1 MSSENLYVRLN
12 KQIAKGGGTA
22 FIGQIFGK
30 IAAFGLHILLGQVL
44 GAAMYGLY
52 SLGRSIVGIAKP
64 IASLGLKKGVVRY
77 CSLYR
82 GEKDLERVKGT
93 IVSALGISA
102 ISSTVI
108 ALIIFIFSGILARNF
123 FKEPDLAWVIRFFAA
138 ALPFY
143 VLMGISASFAQS
155 FRKIK
160 YQQGILNFFLPVAN
174 FTLVALS
181 FLIGFKLEGAIFGFI
196 ISGILSAGLGLYFL
210 RKIFPQLFSLSFK
223 TLFQIN
229 QLLRFSIPMFFI
241 GMSLILLS
249 YTDKIMLGFF
259 KDAEQVG
266 IYNAAAVISL
276 QLTMSLG
283 AFIIIF
289 SPIVSDL
296 FNRKK
301 IHELKKLFKTVTRWG
316 FSVSFPLFIILTV
329 FSKEIVLVF
338 GPEFKAGWNVLIV
351 LAFAQL
357 VNVGTGP
364 VGMIL
369 QMTGKQ
375 NIDFFNGILLLFVNI
390 GLNLWLIPIYGF
402 LGAAAATATSLIII
416 HLLRL
421 IEVVKIYRMGPYDKH
436 HMKPVIAGIVMFVSG
451 ILFKMVFMENISWFL
466 VAAGIIMLIMV
477 YLGII
482 IGLGFNHE
490 DKIIINAVKSKIIK
504 AKQTLS

>member
-1 MSSENLYVRLN
+1 
-12 KQIAKGGGTA
+12 
-22 FIGQIFGK
+22 
-30 IAAFGLHILLGQVL
+30 
-44 GAAMYGLY
+44 
-52 SLGRSIVGIAKP
+52 
-64 IASLGLKKGVVRY
+64 
-77 CSLYR
+77 
-82 GEKDLERVKGT
+82 
-93 IVSALGISA
+93 
-102 ISSTVI
+102 
-108 ALIIFIFSGILARNF
+108 
-123 FKEPDLAWVIRFFAA
+123 VIRFFAL

-155 FRKIK
+155 FRQIK
-160 YQQGILNFFLPVAN
+160 YQQGILNFFLPVMN

-181 FLIGFKLEGAIFGFI
+181 FLMGFKLEGAIFGFI
-196 ISGILSAGLGLYFL
+196 VSGVLSAGLGFYFL
-210 RKIFPQLFSLSFK
+210 KKIFPQFFSFSSK
-223 TLFQIN
+223 PVYQIK

-259 KDAEQVG
+259 KDAKQVG

-301 IHELKKLFKTVTRWG
+301 FHELKKLFKTVTRWG
-316 FSVSFPLFIILTV
+316 FSVSLPLFVILTV

-338 GPEFKAGWNVLIV
+338 GPEFRVGWNVLIV

-375 NIDFFNGILLLFVNI
+375 NVDFFNGITLLLINV
-390 GLNLWLIPIYGF
+390 GLNLWLIPQYGF
-402 LGAAAATATSLIII
+402 LGAAVATATSLILI

-421 IEVVKIYRMGPYDKH
+421 IEVIKIYRMGPYDKH
-436 HMKPVIAGIVMFVSG
+436 HVKPVIAGLVMFFSG
-451 ILFKMVFMENISWFL
+451 ILFKMLLRGPLNWIL
-466 VAAGIIMLIMV
+466 VAAGILILTMV
-477 YLGII
+477 YLGMI

-490 DKIIINAVKSKIIK
+490 DKIIVEAVKSKILRSRR
-504 AKQTLS
+504 TVS